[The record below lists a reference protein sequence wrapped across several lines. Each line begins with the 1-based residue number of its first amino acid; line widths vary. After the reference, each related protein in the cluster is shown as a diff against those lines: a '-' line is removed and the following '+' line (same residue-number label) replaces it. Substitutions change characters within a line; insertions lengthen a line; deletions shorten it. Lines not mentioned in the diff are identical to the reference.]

1 MVADSRA
8 APSPGGIRPLDE
20 PQLVQVEVGAD
31 DRPSRVRLEPALSLH
46 ASVGRH
52 RQVVRQAQDER
63 AISNP
68 FVLSL
73 SKDGGYLQSGA
84 TEGAG
89 TGLPKERWREVPEIL
104 DSWRIDDEWWR
115 KQPVSRLYYRVL
127 LEDGTVVGLFK
138 DLVSGE
144 WYRQRV

>member
-31 DRPSRVRLEPALSLH
+31 DRPSRVRLEPSCHSLQNNPSPRP
-46 ASVGRH
+46 SV
-52 RQVVRQAQDER
+52 
-63 AISNP
+63 SP
-68 FVLSL
+68 
-73 SKDGGYLQSGA
+73 
-84 TEGAG
+84 
-89 TGLPKERWREVPEIL
+89 LPKGEGPGGEGRPFQGRWREVPEIL

>member
-1 MVADSRA
+1 MVADSGA

-31 DRPSRVRLEPALSLH
+31 DRPSRVRLKPANGPALSSDRRSRVST
-46 ASVGRH
+46 AS
-52 RQVVRQAQDER
+52 DT
-63 AISNP
+63 SNGP
-68 FVLSL
+68 ALRG
-73 SKDGGYLQSGA
+73 SKD
-84 TEGAG
+84 
-89 TGLPKERWREVPEIL
+89 RWREVPEIL

>member
-20 PQLVQVEVGAD
+20 PRLVQVEVGAD
-31 DRPSRVRLEPALSLH
+31 DRPLKVRLEPALST
-46 ASVGRH
+46 
-52 RQVVRQAQDER
+52 
-63 AISNP
+63 
-68 FVLSL
+68 
-73 SKDGGYLQSGA
+73 SKGSALRGS
-84 TEGAG
+84 
-89 TGLPKERWREVPEIL
+89 KERWREIPEIL